1 MAETLATKVAT
12 LLDEAL
18 PDGVVLEQ
26 LLNELRQRTGRD
38 GSATVMVNDV
48 AVVVP
53 MGATLTIVDKILFR
67 ETYESRFSTGCRVDV
82 ALGETQETGLGLL
95 QPAYCFARLFFD
107 RECRC
112 MRIEFRSTIY
122 RFSDDDGEV

>member
-1 MAETLATKVAT
+1 MNETLATKVAR

-18 PDGVVLEQ
+18 PDAVVLEQ
-26 LLNELRQRTGRD
+26 LVNELRRRTDLD
-38 GSATVMVNDV
+38 GSATVMASDV

-67 ETYESRFSTGCRVDV
+67 ENYESRFPTGCRVDV
-82 ALGETQETGLGLL
+82 AVGEVEKGTPGLL
-95 QPAYCFARLFFD
+95 HPAYCFARLFFD

-112 MRIEFRSTIY
+112 TQIEFRSTIY
-122 RFSDDDGEV
+122 RFSDEDGDV